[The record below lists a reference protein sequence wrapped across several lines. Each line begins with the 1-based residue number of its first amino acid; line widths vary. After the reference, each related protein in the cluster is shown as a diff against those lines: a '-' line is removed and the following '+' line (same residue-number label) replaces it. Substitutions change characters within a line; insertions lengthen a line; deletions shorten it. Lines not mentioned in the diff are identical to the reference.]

1 MIREIILE
9 SLVEINKEFKNI
21 ELMNITNETLIF
33 DHLDSMGVL
42 DLIIE
47 IENKIQIQFGSYIQ
61 IADDSVMDEIETPFK
76 TLSTLIDFIE
86 IKVKQQ

>member
-1 MIREIILE
+1 VIREIILE